1 MRVLNKTYANR
12 IYMPR
17 KDEIMNHTIIRNKR
31 IILIVI
37 ALSLSGLIVLVTG
50 LASNIASAQFPP
62 PSSELSAA
70 QISASTNKTC
80 SLPPSLIKIKGTPQQ
95 TEGPYFVKGMPKR
108 SDIRSDPSDGLV
120 QQGIPLRLILH
131 VYDVDNGSCTPLN
144 GSRVDIWHANS
155 QGVYSGV
162 NDQSTTGKK
171 FLRGYQVTD
180 DNGTVRFITIY
191 PGWYHGRAI
200 HIHVKVHTIEGLE
213 KTLEWTSQFYFNNS
227 INAQVHTQPPYS
239 NHGPPDMTNEQD
251 GIYTG
256 ASIDGLVHSNS
267 GKYLMLNLTKDGQ
280 SYLGTFNI
288 VLNSGQSR
296 R

>member
-1 MRVLNKTYANR
+1 
-12 IYMPR
+12 MPR
-17 KDEIMNHTIIRNKR
+17 KDEIMNHTTIINKR

-37 ALSLSGLIVLVTG
+37 GLSLSGLIVLVTG

-62 PSSELSAA
+62 PSPELSAT
-70 QISASTNKTC
+70 QISSSTNKTC
-80 SLPPSLIKIKGTPQQ
+80 TLPPSLIKIKGTPQQ
-95 TEGPYFVKGMPKR
+95 TEGPYFVEGMPKR

-120 QQGIPLRLILH
+120 QQGVPLRLILH
-131 VYDVDNGSCTPLN
+131 VYEVDNGSCVPLN

-191 PGWYHGRAI
+191 PGWYQGRAI
-200 HIHVKVHTIEGLE
+200 HIHVKVHTFEGLE
-213 KTLEWTSQFYFNNS
+213 KSLEWTSQFYFNNS

-256 ASIDGLVHSNS
+256 ASVDGLVHSNS
-267 GKYLMLNLTKDGQ
+267 GKDLMLNLTKDGQ

>member
-1 MRVLNKTYANR
+1 
-12 IYMPR
+12 MPR
-17 KDEIMNHTIIRNKR
+17 KNDRMNHTTIRNKR
-31 IILIVI
+31 IILIII

-62 PSSELSAA
+62 PSSELSAT
-70 QISASTNKTC
+70 QISSSTNKTC

-95 TEGPYFVKGMPKR
+95 TEGPYFVEGMPKR

-131 VYDVDNGSCTPLN
+131 VYDVDNGSCIPLN

-191 PGWYHGRAI
+191 PGWYQGRAI

-227 INAQVHTQPPYS
+227 INAQVYTQPPYS
-239 NHGPPDMTNEQD
+239 DHGPPDMTNEQD

>member
-17 KDEIMNHTIIRNKR
+17 KDDRMNHTIIRNKR

-62 PSSELSAA
+62 PSSELSAT
-70 QISASTNKTC
+70 QISSSTNKTC

-95 TEGPYFVKGMPKR
+95 TEGPYFVEGMPKR

-120 QQGIPLRLILH
+120 QQGTPLRLILH
-131 VYDVDNGSCTPLN
+131 VYDVDNGSCIPLN

-162 NDQSTTGKK
+162 NDQSTAGKK

-191 PGWYHGRAI
+191 PGWYQGRAI

-213 KTLEWTSQFYFNNS
+213 KNLEWTSQFYFNNS

-239 NHGPPDMTNEQD
+239 NHGPPGMTNEQD
-251 GIYTG
+251 GIYAG
-256 ASIDGLVHSNS
+256 ASIDGLVHSTS

-288 VLNSGQSR
+288 VLNSGQSSR
-296 R
+296 

>member
-17 KDEIMNHTIIRNKR
+17 KDDRMNHTIIRNKR

-62 PSSELSAA
+62 PSSELSAT
-70 QISASTNKTC
+70 QISSSTNKTC

-95 TEGPYFVKGMPKR
+95 TEGPYFVEGMPKR

-131 VYDVDNGSCTPLN
+131 VYDVDNGSCIPLN

-162 NDQSTTGKK
+162 NDQGTTGKK

-191 PGWYHGRAI
+191 PGWYQGRAI

-239 NHGPPDMTNEQD
+239 NHGPPDMPNEQD

-267 GKYLMLNLTKDGQ
+267 GKNLMLNLTKDGQ

-288 VLNSGQSR
+288 VLNSGQSSR
-296 R
+296 

>member
-1 MRVLNKTYANR
+1 
-12 IYMPR
+12 MPR
-17 KDEIMNHTIIRNKR
+17 KDDRMNHIIIRNKR

-62 PSSELSAA
+62 PSSELSAT
-70 QISASTNKTC
+70 QISSSTNKTC
-80 SLPPSLIKIKGTPQQ
+80 SLPPSLINIKGTPQQ
-95 TEGPYFVKGMPKR
+95 TEGPYFVEGMPKR

-131 VYDVDNGSCTPLN
+131 VYDVDNGSCVPLN

-162 NDQSTTGKK
+162 SDQSTTGKK

-191 PGWYHGRAI
+191 PGWYQGRAI

>member
-1 MRVLNKTYANR
+1 
-12 IYMPR
+12 MPR
-17 KDEIMNHTIIRNKR
+17 KDEIMNHTTMINKR

-37 ALSLSGLIVLVTG
+37 GLSLSGLIVLVTG

-62 PSSELSAA
+62 PSPELSAT
-70 QISASTNKTC
+70 QISSSTNKTC
-80 SLPPSLIKIKGTPQQ
+80 TLPPSLIKIKGTPQQ
-95 TEGPYFVKGMPKR
+95 TEGPYFVEGMPKR

-120 QQGIPLRLILH
+120 QQGVPLRLILH
-131 VYDVDNGSCTPLN
+131 VYEVDNGSCVPLN

-155 QGVYSGV
+155 KGVYSGV

-171 FLRGYQVTD
+171 SLRGYQVTD

-191 PGWYHGRAI
+191 PGWYQGRAI
-200 HIHVKVHTIEGLE
+200 HIHVKVHTFEGLE
-213 KTLEWTSQFYFNNS
+213 KSLEWTSQFYFNNS

-256 ASIDGLVHSNS
+256 ASVDGLVHSNS
-267 GKYLMLNLTKDGQ
+267 GKDLMLNLTKDGQ

>member
-17 KDEIMNHTIIRNKR
+17 KDDRMNHTIIRNKR

-62 PSSELSAA
+62 PSSELSAT
-70 QISASTNKTC
+70 QISSSTNKTC

-95 TEGPYFVKGMPKR
+95 TEGPYFVEGMPKR

-120 QQGIPLRLILH
+120 QQGISLRLILH
-131 VYDVDNGSCTPLN
+131 VYGVDNGSCIPLN

-162 NDQSTTGKK
+162 NDQSTSGKK

-180 DNGTVRFITIY
+180 ENGTVRFVTIY
-191 PGWYHGRAI
+191 PGWYQGRAI

-251 GIYTG
+251 GIYAG

-288 VLNSGQSR
+288 VLNSGQSSR
-296 R
+296 

>member
-17 KDEIMNHTIIRNKR
+17 KDDRMNHTIITNKR
-31 IILIVI
+31 IILSVI

-50 LASNIASAQFPP
+50 LAFNIASAQFPP
-62 PSSELSAA
+62 PSSELSAT
-70 QISASTNKTC
+70 QISSSTNKTC
-80 SLPPSLIKIKGTPQQ
+80 SMPPSLIKTKGTPQQ
-95 TEGPYFVKGMPKR
+95 TEGPYFVEGMPKR

-131 VYDVDNGSCTPLN
+131 VYDVDNGSCIPLN

-162 NDQSTTGKK
+162 IDQSTTGKK

-191 PGWYHGRAI
+191 PGWYQGRAI

-251 GIYTG
+251 GIYAG

>member
-1 MRVLNKTYANR
+1 
-12 IYMPR
+12 
-17 KDEIMNHTIIRNKR
+17 
-31 IILIVI
+31 
-37 ALSLSGLIVLVTG
+37 
-50 LASNIASAQFPP
+50 
-62 PSSELSAA
+62 
-70 QISASTNKTC
+70 
-80 SLPPSLIKIKGTPQQ
+80 
-95 TEGPYFVKGMPKR
+95 
-108 SDIRSDPSDGLV
+108 
-120 QQGIPLRLILH
+120 
-131 VYDVDNGSCTPLN
+131 
-144 GSRVDIWHANS
+144 
-155 QGVYSGV
+155 VYSGV

-191 PGWYHGRAI
+191 PGWYQGRAI

-239 NHGPPDMTNEQD
+239 NHGSPDMTNEQD

-267 GKYLMLNLTKDGQ
+267 GKYLMLNLTKDAQ

>member
-1 MRVLNKTYANR
+1 
-12 IYMPR
+12 MPR
-17 KDEIMNHTIIRNKR
+17 KYDRMNHTIIRNKR

-37 ALSLSGLIVLVTG
+37 ALSLSGLIVLVTE

-62 PSSELSAA
+62 PSSELSAT
-70 QISASTNKTC
+70 QISSSTNKTC

-95 TEGPYFVKGMPKR
+95 TEGPYFVEGMPKR

-131 VYDVDNGSCTPLN
+131 VYDVDNGSCIPLN

-155 QGVYSGV
+155 QGVYSSV

-180 DNGTVRFITIY
+180 DNGTVRFVTIY
-191 PGWYHGRAI
+191 PGWYQGRAI

-239 NHGPPDMTNEQD
+239 NHGPPDMPNEQD

-288 VLNSGQSR
+288 VLNSGQSSR
-296 R
+296 

>member
-17 KDEIMNHTIIRNKR
+17 KDDRMNHTIIRNKR

-62 PSSELSAA
+62 PSSELSAT
-70 QISASTNKTC
+70 QISSSTNKTC

-95 TEGPYFVKGMPKR
+95 TEGPYFVEGMPKR

-131 VYDVDNGSCTPLN
+131 VYDVDNGSCIPLN

-191 PGWYHGRAI
+191 PGWYQGRAI

-227 INAQVHTQPPYS
+227 INAQVHIQPPYS

-256 ASIDGLVHSNS
+256 ASVDGLVHSNS
-267 GKYLMLNLTKDGQ
+267 GKDLMLNLTKDGQ

-288 VLNSGQSR
+288 VLNSGQSSR
-296 R
+296 